1 MAAAVEVEEEEEE
14 EVMEGE
20 DQFGLT
26 SINIDI
32 FLSQFNQPHGLP
44 DYSLPPIFVCCNV
57 SVIIIIIPHHAIRC
71 MYFIQLTYGI
81 TGYTKTT
88 RGNFY

>member
-1 MAAAVEVEEEEEE
+1 MEEAAAAAVEVEEEE
-14 EVMEGE
+14 VMEEE

-32 FLSQFNQPHGLP
+32 FLSQFNKPHGLP
-44 DYSLPPIFVCCNV
+44 DYSLPPIFFCCNF
-57 SVIIIIIPHHAIRC
+57 SVIIISPDRAIRC

-81 TGYTKTT
+81 KYILENKL
-88 RGNFY
+88 R

>member
-1 MAAAVEVEEEEEE
+1 MEVEEE

-32 FLSQFNQPHGLP
+32 FFSFSFQWLETLF
-44 DYSLPPIFVCCNV
+44 
-57 SVIIIIIPHHAIRC
+57 
-71 MYFIQLTYGI
+71 
-81 TGYTKTT
+81 
-88 RGNFY
+88 